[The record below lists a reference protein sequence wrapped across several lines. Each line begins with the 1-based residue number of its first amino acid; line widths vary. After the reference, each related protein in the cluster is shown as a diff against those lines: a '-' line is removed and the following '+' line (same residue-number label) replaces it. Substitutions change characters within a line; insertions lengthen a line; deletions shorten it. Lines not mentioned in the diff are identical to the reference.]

1 MIAKHWITSS
11 TSIVLLLL
19 SGCSTVIV
27 ERSSAIASTGSAY
40 AATLQKV
47 NEFALN
53 ESINNAADALASTPV
68 AGTLRGLNDTA
79 NNLKERQRLVQ
90 AYGEFLNTLA
100 EYFANLEAFAKYDAA
115 GENSKA
121 IDGVVDKLNSV
132 QKTLRNTQITA
143 EKKTAISGIVGL
155 VSKQVH
161 ASALKARLEK
171 DALPIATA
179 LALSS
184 AALEQQV
191 SWVEKPI
198 QLQRDMDWARN
209 VVQPYVNPTR
219 EQPLTA
225 AWKTSF
231 VTLIKQAPTV
241 QLLVDAKAAGEKMEA
256 GWRDV
261 LRGNYSLDE
270 VRKSL
275 ADIQSA
281 LDVLIT
287 VKAATK

>member
-1 MIAKHWITSS
+1 MLTKHLTRTAASA
-11 TSIVLLLL
+11 VLLLL
-19 SGCSTVIV
+19 VGCSTVVV
-27 ERSSAIASTGSAY
+27 ERSSAIATTGSAY
-40 AATLQKV
+40 SATLQKV

-53 ESINNAADALASTPV
+53 ESIDSAADALASTPV
-68 AGTLRGLNDTA
+68 AGTLSGLNSVA
-79 NNLKERQRLVQ
+79 NNLKERQRLVL
-90 AYGEFLNTLA
+90 AYGDFLNTLA
-100 EYFANLEAFAKYDAA
+100 DYFANLEAFAKYDAA

-132 QKTLRNTQITA
+132 QKTLGNTEISA
-143 EKKTAISGIVGL
+143 EKRTAISGIVGL
-155 VSKQVH
+155 VSKQAH
-161 ASALKARLEK
+161 ASALTARLQK

-184 AALEQQV
+184 AALEQQI

-209 VVQPYVNPTR
+209 VVQPYVNPSR

-225 AWKTSF
+225 AWKTTF
-231 VTLIKQAPTV
+231 TTLIKQSPKV

-270 VRKSL
+270 VRRSL

-281 LDVLIT
+281 LDVLIA
-287 VKAATK
+287 VRAAK

>member
-1 MIAKHWITSS
+1 MIEKHWITASAS
-11 TSIVLLLL
+11 AVFVLL

-27 ERSSAIASTGSAY
+27 ERSSAIATTGSAY

-47 NEFALN
+47 NQFALD
-53 ESINNAADALASTPV
+53 ESINNTADALASTPV
-68 AGTLRGLNDTA
+68 AGTLNGLTSAA
-79 NNLKERQRLVQ
+79 NNLKERQRLVA

-115 GENSKA
+115 GANSKA

-132 QKTLRNTQITA
+132 QKTLGNTEISA
-143 EKKTAISGIVGL
+143 EKKTAISAVVGL
-155 VSKQVH
+155 ISKQAH
-161 ASALKARLEK
+161 ASVLKARLEK
-171 DALPIATA
+171 DAEPIATA

-184 AALEQQV
+184 AALEQQI

-209 VVQPYVNPTR
+209 VVQPYTNPAR

-231 VTLIKQAPTV
+231 ATLIKQAPKV
-241 QLLVDAKAAGEKMEA
+241 QLLIDAKAAGEKMEA

-275 ADIQSA
+275 ADIQAA
-281 LDVLIT
+281 LDVLIA
-287 VKAATK
+287 VKAAK

>member
-121 IDGVVDKLNSV
+121 IDGVVDK
-132 QKTLRNTQITA
+132 QIGRA
-143 EKKTAISGIVGL
+143 HV
-155 VSKQVH
+155 
-161 ASALKARLEK
+161 
-171 DALPIATA
+171 
-179 LALSS
+179 
-184 AALEQQV
+184 
-191 SWVEKPI
+191 
-198 QLQRDMDWARN
+198 
-209 VVQPYVNPTR
+209 
-219 EQPLTA
+219 
-225 AWKTSF
+225 
-231 VTLIKQAPTV
+231 
-241 QLLVDAKAAGEKMEA
+241 
-256 GWRDV
+256 
-261 LRGNYSLDE
+261 
-270 VRKSL
+270 
-275 ADIQSA
+275 
-281 LDVLIT
+281 
-287 VKAATK
+287 